1 MFPELPGWASR
12 QRSRRSSLGQRTDFT
27 SSFQTRPKRRTTTG
41 VKRDF
46 YRAVASPPEPCRA
59 VIRGHPLGVGSLLT
73 AYRLTMAEPPRGC
86 SESFSESKMLP

>member
-27 SSFQTRPKRRTTTG
+27 SSFQTRPKRRTTAG

-46 YRAVASPPEPCRA
+46 YRWVASPPEPWRA
-59 VIRGHPLGVGSLLT
+59 GTH
-73 AYRLTMAEPPRGC
+73 
-86 SESFSESKMLP
+86 